1 MGICCNKCPFE
12 DSRNSLILI
21 TNEKN
26 KKELKLNTIEKLEDE
41 NYKDLFCRHKLS
53 NKNVNDYTNKY
64 VSQKSLSSNQ
74 SDFNDNYDII
84 HPSKKAVNKNVDELN
99 IIFLFN
105 DTKELYL
112 TVNSSLTI
120 KQIVEKLK
128 EKYNLNE
135 NYKEINFYL
144 NDKIIEENATIKELG
159 IKDYDKI
166 KIQAF

>member
-53 NKNVNDYTNKY
+53 NKNVNAYTNKY
-64 VSQKSLSSNQ
+64 TSQKSLSSNQ
-74 SDFNDNYDII
+74 SDFNDNYEIM
-84 HPSKKAVNKNVDELN
+84 HSSKRTKNKNVEELN
-99 IIFLFN
+99 IIFLFH
-105 DTKELYL
+105 DTKDLYL
-112 TVNSSLTI
+112 SVDPSLTI
-120 KQIVEKLK
+120 KQVVEQLK
-128 EKYNLNE
+128 EKYNLIE
-135 NYKEINFYL
+135 NCKEINLYF
-144 NDKIIEENATIKELG
+144 NDKIIEENVTIKELG